1 MKVRCNECLEVMV
14 KEEVVTEN
22 VCPRC
27 KKTDCLEDFET
38 QYNVGDKVVYL
49 DIHGDEMVGT
59 ISGITCTQIL
69 DWNKES
75 KPLYFVGRDAYV
87 RTEEE
92 ILRLYV
98 KDIVLTEEEKELLK
112 KNLYN
117 TLIMFAEYHADL
129 EPNEDDSLEV
139 LVESYCYWAD
149 EYNGGYMTEMDNTDD
164 KISAYLVQEY
174 HKLDC
179 YC

>member
-14 KEEVVTEN
+14 KEEVGTEN

-38 QYNVGDKVVYL
+38 KYNVGDKVVYL
-49 DIHGDEMVGT
+49 DIHGDENVGT
-59 ISGITCTQIL
+59 INSITCTQIL

-98 KDIVLTEEEKELLK
+98 KDIVLTKEERELLK
-112 KNLYN
+112 KNLYEQLN
-117 TLIMFAEYHADL
+117 VLAEYHADL
-129 EPNEDDSLEV
+129 EPKEDDDLEE
-139 LVESYCYWAD
+139 LVELYCYYAN
-149 EYNGGYMTEMDNTDD
+149 EYNHGYMVEMEGTEYN
-164 KISAYLVQEY
+164 INAYLVQEY
-174 HKLDC
+174 HKLYD
-179 YC
+179 YR